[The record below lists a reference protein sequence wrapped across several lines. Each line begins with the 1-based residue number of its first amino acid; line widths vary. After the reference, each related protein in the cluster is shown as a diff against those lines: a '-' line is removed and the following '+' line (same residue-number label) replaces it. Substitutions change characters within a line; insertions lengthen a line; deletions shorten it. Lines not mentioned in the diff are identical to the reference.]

1 MDRCSKLRCY
11 YPRSAARAH
20 VFSNPLKDDP
30 NIRKVFSEMRST
42 GRVSDEHRSKA
53 SDLAER
59 FRALELEG
67 DAYQNQSK
75 LLKIQDEVEVSIPFD
90 QLWLPQE

>member
-1 MDRCSKLRCY
+1 
-11 YPRSAARAH
+11 
-20 VFSNPLKDDP
+20 VFYRIQALT
-30 NIRKVFSEMRST
+30 SEMRST